1 MPHVPRLQAHRHQRI
16 QRCKRTPHVCAHTR
30 PQVRQTAVGQD
41 RRDGLGHCAVDRAF
55 AWVSCHCVSL
65 LHRPAVF
72 QEEAHGVQ
80 PSRRCVSGNTLLVH
94 RLSRSWTPNQPAFA
108 SHDNEQ
114 SYLSHSSWV
123 KCRKRSLEKDRSL
136 SWVEKC
142 RKGMGGL
149 GLEGEHV
156 HDFEW
161 IHGSPWVHGHDK

>member
-41 RRDGLGHCAVDRAF
+41 RRDGLGHCAVDRAL

-80 PSRRCVSGNTLLVH
+80 PSRRCVSGNALLAQ
-94 RLSRSWTPNQPAFA
+94 RLSGSWTPNQPAFA
-108 SHDNEQ
+108 AHDNGPTCSSHDVCWERIKRELAATASQ
-114 SYLSHSSWV
+114 GESCGYHEELYLPHSCNATNATWLLHAN
-123 KCRKRSLEKDRSL
+123 RK
-136 SWVEKC
+136 
-142 RKGMGGL
+142 
-149 GLEGEHV
+149 
-156 HDFEW
+156 
-161 IHGSPWVHGHDK
+161 